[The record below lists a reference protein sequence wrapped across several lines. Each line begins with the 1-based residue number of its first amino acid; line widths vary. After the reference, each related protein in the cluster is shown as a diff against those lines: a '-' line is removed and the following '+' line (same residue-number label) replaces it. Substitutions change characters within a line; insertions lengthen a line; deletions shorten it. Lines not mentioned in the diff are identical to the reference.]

1 MQNPSLARKAG
12 VVGMVAA
19 GLWIASVIMQNSLG
33 LFNPDGSPLRIAHQ
47 LLAMAALA
55 GMVVGFLGLIWGGA
69 VQSRLGKAG
78 VYLYAIGYGL
88 IIVAGLAGLLL
99 QGQDSPVFMLY
110 PLGGILYDL
119 GALLAGIAVMTAKC
133 WTGWQRFMPLV
144 SFLVIFF
151 GVNLP
156 NFLGVADGPG
166 MIGELIMGACW
177 FGVALAVYTTQAKD
191 ATLPS
196 SPVAGQA

>member
-19 GLWIASVIMQNSLG
+19 SLWIVSVIMQNSLD
-33 LFNPDGSPLRIAHQ
+33 LFNPDGSPLWIAHQ
-47 LLAMAALA
+47 MLAIAALA

-119 GALLAGIAVMTAKC
+119 GALLAGIAAMTAKR
-133 WTGWQRFMPLV
+133 WARWQRFMPLV

-156 NFLGVADGPG
+156 NFLGVTDGPG

-177 FGVALAVYTTQAKD
+177 FGVALAVYTTQAKS

>member
-47 LLAMAALA
+47 LLAMTALA

-69 VQSRLGKAG
+69 VQSRVGKAG
-78 VYLYAIGYGL
+78 VYLYAAGWGL

-99 QGQDSPVFMLY
+99 QGQDSPLFVLY
-110 PLGGILYDL
+110 PLAGLLYDL
-119 GALLAGIAVMTAKC
+119 GGLVAGIAVLTAKR

-156 NFLGVADGPG
+156 VFLGATDGPS
-166 MIGELIMGACW
+166 MLGEVIMGACW
-177 FGVALAVYTTQAKD
+177 FGVALAVYTTQAKG

-196 SPVAGQA
+196 SPVAGQV

>member
-12 VVGMVAA
+12 GVGMVAA
-19 GLWIASVIMQNSLG
+19 GLWIVSVIMQNSLG
-33 LFNPDGSPLRIAHQ
+33 LSDPDGSLLWIAHQ

-99 QGQDSPVFMLY
+99 QGQDSPIFMLY
-110 PLGGILYDL
+110 PLGGLLYDL
-119 GALLAGIAVMTAKC
+119 GGLVAGIVVITANR

-144 SFLVIFF
+144 SVLVIFL
-151 GVNLP
+151 GINLP
-156 NFLGVADGPG
+156 NFLGVIDGPS
-166 MIGELIMGACW
+166 MIGELIMGVCW
-177 FGVALAVYTTQAKD
+177 FGVALAVYTTQHKG
-191 ATLPS
+191 ATQPS
-196 SPVAGQA
+196 LPVADQA

>member
-1 MQNPSLARKAG
+1 
-12 VVGMVAA
+12 MVAA
-19 GLWIASVIMQNSLG
+19 GLWIVSVIMQYSFG

-47 LLAMAALA
+47 LLAVAALA
-55 GMVVGFLGLIWGGA
+55 GMVVGFLGLIWSGA
-69 VQSRLGKAG
+69 VQSRLGKTG

-119 GALLAGIAVMTAKC
+119 GALLAGIAVITAKR
-133 WTGWQRFMPLV
+133 WTGWQRFMPLM

-151 GVNLP
+151 AVNLP
-156 NFLGVADGPG
+156 NFLGVTDGPG
-166 MIGELIMGACW
+166 MIGELLMGACW
-177 FGVALAVYTTQAKD
+177 FGVALAVCTTQAKG
-191 ATLPS
+191 AALQS
-196 SPVAGQA
+196 SPVTG